1 MLLGLVVS
9 CTQQTPPPDTQQSK
23 AAPVQPQAQ
32 ASPAAP
38 ATASPA
44 KTERGTPA
52 EAKALLAQAVAHYN
66 EVGRK
71 QALADFNAKKAPFV
85 DRDLYVVCIGPNSVI
100 TANGGFPQYV
110 GASADVLRD
119 ADGKPVGR
127 AISDAVASNNE
138 GSVQY
143 QWINPVTGKREPK
156 VLFVQKVGEDVCGIG
171 AYNPQ

>member
-85 DRDLYVVCIGPNSVI
+85 DRDQVALVDHHVDREV
-100 TANGGFPQYV
+100 
-110 GASADVLRD
+110 
-119 ADGKPVGR
+119 
-127 AISDAVASNNE
+127 DAVAQLHR
-138 GSVQY
+138 V
-143 QWINPVTGKREPK
+143 
-156 VLFVQKVGEDVCGIG
+156 
-171 AYNPQ
+171 